1 SGGGK
6 PRGRLFGGGRPQAVE
21 LGEGAEA
28 VPDLAHLRLAVLHI
42 LVRARRIP
50 QARELGVLVD
60 RHTRAATSDVVGD
73 LVPGLH
79 RAPGGAGQL
88 VRRRRRASAGADLL
102 AIELDRLLERFGPC
116 EGPQLDPVRREVA
129 EPAVDDR
136 AKLGAAPEDQA
147 AHDLAD
153 DLALEGLEPARTERR
168 ALEAQAP
175 EAVEERVGLH
185 LVAEHRR
192 EPAVELELD
201 AVR

>member
-28 VPDLAHLRLAVLHI
+28 VPDLAHLRLVVLDI
-42 LVRARRIP
+42 LVRARRVP
-50 QARELGVLVD
+50 QARKLGVLVD

-79 RAPGGAGQL
+79 HTPGGAGQL
-88 VRRRRRASAGADLL
+88 VRGRGRAPARADLL
-102 AIELDRLLERFGPC
+102 AIELDRLLERFSPR
-116 EGPQLDPVRREVA
+116 EGSRLDPVGREVA

-136 AKLGAAPEDQA
+136 ADLGAAPEDQA

-153 DLALEGLEPARTERR
+153 DLALKGLEPARAERR
-168 ALEAQAP
+168 ALEAEAP
-175 EAVEERVGLH
+175 KLVEERVGLH
-185 LVAEHRR
+185 LVAEHGR
-192 EPAVELELD
+192 EPAVELQLD